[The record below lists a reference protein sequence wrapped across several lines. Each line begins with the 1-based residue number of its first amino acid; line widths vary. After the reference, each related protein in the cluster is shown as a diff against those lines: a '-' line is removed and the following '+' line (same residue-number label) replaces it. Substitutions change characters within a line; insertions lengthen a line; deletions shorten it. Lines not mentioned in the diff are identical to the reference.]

1 MWPPIPWAHYTGG
14 DAEHGVVTQQV
25 GILLLTLH
33 LLHGQLLTRAEEV
46 LWPQREG
53 ASNWCVCVGCRW
65 VGLLLMSLDEGNINV
80 NKEGSYLSKYRH
92 LHSPISLRWVS
103 TPGPAVFPF
112 PLAPG
117 LTPLLVSAVVWPD
130 PLSPASIL
138 HDVNVTKSAGRSR
151 TRSIA
156 TPTTR
161 GYRSTVHL
169 DRGKGHWG
177 STAELLYQ
185 STLSK
190 RFACDRSYIFGAL
203 RCRIC
208 HTQNAPPPR
217 TCTPRSVFPSPLTTS
232 KDTSATPWLLP

>member
-1 MWPPIPWAHYTGG
+1 MYWLTAAHPPPPASMASCWHEQRRCSDPRGKGPQTGL
-14 DAEHGVVTQQV
+14 GV
-25 GILLLTLH
+25 L
-33 LLHGQLLTRAEEV
+33 
-46 LWPQREG
+46 G
-53 ASNWCVCVGCRW
+53 AGGWGYCWCHW
-65 VGLLLMSLDEGNINV
+65 TKLGNINV

-103 TPGPAVFPF
+103 TPGLAVVPFPF
-112 PLAPG
+112 APG

-138 HDVNVTKSAGRSR
+138 HDVTNSAGRSR

-190 RFACDRSYIFGAL
+190 RFACDRSCIYGAL

-208 HTQNAPPPR
+208 HTQNAPPR
-217 TCTPRSVFPSPLTTS
+217 TCTPRSVFP
-232 KDTSATPWLLP
+232 